1 LGGVGVGWL
10 CRRAAA
16 SINGQSIMVDG
27 GELM

>member
-1 LGGVGVGWL
+1 VAEAVGWL
-10 CRRAAA
+10 CLPAAA